1 MIPTLQIHPCEIK
14 MQIQDNSAAANSS
27 LQNRSTNPGYSAA
40 LNIRRRHF
48 SKAPDRQSCRKQEQ
62 KKKAETGF
70 IPVSAFL
77 FLYSSKQTVLPS
89 S

>member
-1 MIPTLQIHPCEIK
+1 MQRRAQHKTQTLLQ
-14 MQIQDNSAAANSS
+14 SS
-27 LQNRSTNPGYSAA
+27 
-40 LNIRRRHF
+40 
-48 SKAPDRQSCRKQEQ
+48 RQAILPQTGA

>member
-1 MIPTLQIHPCEIK
+1 MILRPEIHPHETK
-14 MQIQDNSAAANSS
+14 MQIQDDSAVRNSS
-27 LQNRSTNPGYSAA
+27 LQNKNANPGCSAA

-48 SKAPDRQSCRKQEQ
+48 SKAPGRQSCRKQEQ

>member
-1 MIPTLQIHPCEIK
+1 MILPPENHPHETK
-14 MQIQDNSAAANSS
+14 MQFQDDSDAANSS
-27 LQNRSTNPGYSAA
+27 AA
-40 LNIRRRHF
+40 
-48 SKAPDRQSCRKQEQ
+48 

-77 FLYSSKQTVLPS
+77 FLCSSKQTVLPS

>member
-1 MIPTLQIHPCEIK
+1 MIPRPEIHPHK
-14 MQIQDNSAAANSS
+14 TKIQFQDDSSAA
-27 LQNRSTNPGYSAA
+27 
-40 LNIRRRHF
+40 
-48 SKAPDRQSCRKQEQ
+48 

-77 FLYSSKQTVLPS
+77 FLCSSKQTVLLS

>member
-1 MIPTLQIHPCEIK
+1 MQRRAQHKTQTLLQ
-14 MQIQDNSAAANSS
+14 SS
-27 LQNRSTNPGYSAA
+27 
-40 LNIRRRHF
+40 
-48 SKAPDRQSCRKQEQ
+48 RQAILPQTGAKKRKKKKKKEKKRK

>member
-1 MIPTLQIHPCEIK
+1 MILPLQIHPSKTK
-14 MQIQDNSAAANSS
+14 MQFQDDSAAANSS
-27 LQNRSTNPGYSAA
+27 AA
-40 LNIRRRHF
+40 
-48 SKAPDRQSCRKQEQ
+48 A

-77 FLYSSKQTVLPS
+77 FLCSSKQTVLPS

>member
-1 MIPTLQIHPCEIK
+1 MQRRAQHKTQTLLQ
-14 MQIQDNSAAANSS
+14 SS
-27 LQNRSTNPGYSAA
+27 
-40 LNIRRRHF
+40 
-48 SKAPDRQSCRKQEQ
+48 RQAILPQTGAKKRKKE
-62 KKKAETGF
+62 KKEKKEKAETGF

>member
-1 MIPTLQIHPCEIK
+1 MILTLQIHPHETK
-14 MQIQDNSAAANSS
+14 KQFQDDSVAA
-27 LQNRSTNPGYSAA
+27 
-40 LNIRRRHF
+40 
-48 SKAPDRQSCRKQEQ
+48 

-77 FLYSSKQTVLPS
+77 FLCSSKQTVLPS

>member
-1 MIPTLQIHPCEIK
+1 MQRRAQHKTQTLLQ
-14 MQIQDNSAAANSS
+14 SS
-27 LQNRSTNPGYSAA
+27 
-40 LNIRRRHF
+40 
-48 SKAPDRQSCRKQEQ
+48 RQAILPQTGAKKRKKE
-62 KKKAETGF
+62 KAETGF

>member
-1 MIPTLQIHPCEIK
+1 MILPPEIRPHETK
-14 MQIQDNSAAANSS
+14 SQIQDESVAA
-27 LQNRSTNPGYSAA
+27 
-40 LNIRRRHF
+40 
-48 SKAPDRQSCRKQEQ
+48 

-77 FLYSSKQTVLPS
+77 FLCSSKQTVLPS